1 MAAIQYLTVQ
11 DILWINLQV
20 TGSPQ
25 DFRYADLE
33 EATFYQYGYG
43 GSTDLISQAARFLSG
58 FMKKKPLASG
68 NQETAFLG
76 CLAFLKLNG
85 VDMEIE
91 DWRSWM
97 ERVANGSAEAKD
109 AIERAAAHHETDE
122 HQSPE
127 VRHVLRDLMAEYA
140 ESVAAKVAAS

>member
-43 GSTDLISQAARFLSG
+43 GSTDLISQAARFLAG
-58 FMKKKPLASG
+58 FMKKKPLTAG
-68 NQETAFLG
+68 NQETAFFG

-85 VDMEIE
+85 VDMEI
-91 DWRSWM
+91 
-97 ERVANGSAEAKD
+97 KD
-109 AIERAAAHHETDE
+109 
-122 HQSPE
+122 
-127 VRHVLRDLMAEYA
+127 
-140 ESVAAKVAAS
+140 

>member
-43 GSTDLISQAARFLSG
+43 GSTDLISQAARFLAG
-58 FMKKKPLASG
+58 FMKKKPLTAG

-85 VDMEIE
+85 VDMEIK
-91 DWRSWM
+91 DWRSWT
-97 ERVANGSAEAKD
+97 ELVANGSAEAKD
-109 AIERAAAHHETDE
+109 AIEKAAVHHESGDHE
-122 HQSPE
+122 PPE
-127 VRHVLRDLMAEYA
+127 VRHVLRDLMSEYA
-140 ESVAAKVAAS
+140 ESVAAKVVAS